1 MHDECKWQVSSS
13 EDEAGEQECSDWSHL
28 VKNSSRKV
36 ESRSAGLQEDSPIA
50 RIFGGVMRSIVRS
63 RGAKADS
70 ASLEPFNHLLLD
82 ISLHDVS
89 SVWTALEVHCGP
101 ESVNEGVAT
110 RRLQFESLPRVLIL
124 NLKRFAYHLD
134 RRGMG
139 RAQKIKK
146 PISFGEKLVLDR
158 KWLTDGLESP
168 EYIITAVICHHGD
181 SVHGGHYNAAV
192 RYNAE
197 WYWYDDAIVRKMDVR
212 EVAAQRDSAYLLVY
226 QHQATL
232 ELRP

>member
-1 MHDECKWQVSSS
+1 MNASGEFFPS
-13 EDEAGEQECSDWSHL
+13 EDADLGLEVEKQEGSDWSHL

-82 ISLHDVS
+82 ISHQDVS
-89 SVWTALEVHCGP
+89 SVWTALAVHCGP
-101 ESVNEGVAT
+101 ESVNEGEAT

-124 NLKRFAYHLD
+124 SLKRFAYHLD
-134 RRGMG
+134 SRGMG

-158 KWLTDGLESP
+158 KWLTDGSVG
-168 EYIITAVICHHGD
+168 ICAVLPCFLVGICAD
-181 SVHGGHYNAAV
+181 
-192 RYNAE
+192 
-197 WYWYDDAIVRKMDVR
+197 
-212 EVAAQRDSAYLLVY
+212 
-226 QHQATL
+226 
-232 ELRP
+232 